1 MSGTYIVNAA
11 PMVSDLGTQDLSTV
25 KIPALPESLPQHLPK
40 FYLYTQKGPTEPQLV
55 VGASRINTYGVASFD
70 QLGPYANHATA
81 LANLIDSKDNACM
94 IKRIIPADAGPAA
107 NFLMSLDIL
116 PTTVPVY
123 ERNLDGSY
131 VLSSNGSLV
140 PTGQTVSGYNVKWV
154 VSNQTTIAG
163 LLSEFGNAAI
173 VPGDQVNTTTNVQ
186 SQRYPIFEFQAGSQ
200 GSYGNL
206 CGIRM
211 WAPLANSP
219 QFPSTMFDTLRAY
232 PFNFSMVE
240 APSLNVSPS
249 TVPTILN
256 DQSVMTTLLP
266 NSIDP
271 TTGNQL
277 YVGNVLIQSYQNLND
292 PTYPSVYGN
301 FSMLAVYQNNI
312 NAVLEMFYT
321 AELPNINSFSD
332 ITANPADMYMMN
344 IASFVSSYGAPYT
357 AIVPVISSNSVTMSQ
372 YTNVMAGGASDGT
385 MNDTLFAQLVA
396 EDVVGYLDP
405 NSSLQDI
412 AMNPESIMYDTG
424 FPLAT
429 KQAMC
434 SFVGLRHDTFLVLS
448 TYDVLGPQLTQ
459 SQEMSIAIAL
469 RTRLQMYPES
479 TYFGTGVMRGMVL
492 GYSGTLLNS
501 QYTTPVPLTFEIGV
515 KSAIYMG
522 ASNGAWKTGYNFSRA
537 PGSILQYVV
546 NPSISW
552 LPGTVRN
559 KAWSVGLNWVQTF
572 NRKSVFFPALKT
584 VYDDDTSVLN
594 SYFTAMAICT
604 LNKLAHAAWRQFSGA
619 DDLTNAQLADKVNS
633 FISAQTQGIF
643 DGKYI
648 IQPAAFFTDMDV
660 ARGYSWTLPIK
671 IYADNMKT
679 VMTTYTKA
687 YRMNTLPTTNA

>member
-25 KIPALPESLPQHLPK
+25 AIPALPESLPQHLPK
-40 FYLYTQKGPTEPQLV
+40 FYLYTQKGPTDPQLV
-55 VGASRINTYGVASFD
+55 VGASRLNTYGVASFD

-81 LANLIDSKDNACM
+81 LANLIDSKGNACM
-94 IKRIIPADAGPAA
+94 IKRVIPADAGPAA

-116 PTTVPVY
+116 PATVPVY

-131 VLSSNGSLV
+131 VLSSTGSPV
-140 PTGQTVSGYNVKWV
+140 PTGQTVSGYTVKWV
-154 VSNQTTIAG
+154 VSNQTTITG

-173 VPGDQVNTTTNVQ
+173 VPGDQVNTVTNVQ

-211 WAPLANSP
+211 WAPLANNP

-232 PFNFSMVE
+232 PFNFSMVQ

-266 NSIDP
+266 GAVDP

-277 YVGNVLIQSYQNLND
+277 YVGNVFIQSYQNLND

-301 FSMLAVYQNNI
+301 FSMMAVYQNNI
-312 NAVLEMFYT
+312 NAVLGMFYA

-332 ITANPADMYMMN
+332 ITSNSADMYMMN
-344 IASFVSSYGAPYT
+344 IASFTSSYGAPYT
-357 AIVPVISSNSVTMSQ
+357 AIVPIVASNSVTMSQ

-448 TYDVLGPQLTQ
+448 TYDVLEPQLTQ

-479 TYFGTGVMRGMVL
+479 TYFGTGVMRGMVI

-501 QYTTPVPLTFEIGV
+501 QYTTPVPLTFEIGI

-522 ASNGAWKTGYNFSRA
+522 AANGAWKTGYNFSRA
-537 PGSILQYVV
+537 PGSVLQYVV
-546 NPSISW
+546 NPTISW

-648 IQPAAFFTDMDV
+648 IQPAAFFTDMDI

-679 VMTTYTKA
+679 VMTTYTQA
-687 YRMNTLPTTNA
+687 YRMSTLPTTNA